1 MMQKRFQA
9 YHLCSVIISVICPCT
24 FLFLLAIPNASLS
37 ERKGLYFR
45 IGVLFWCTVLLLLI
59 FLILES
65 WERRR
70 MEKKK
75 CKKRLPGILRFFS
88 CKEAVVAEISII
100 VFAALLVVAA
110 ILQIEAYAAK
120 LVCLVL
126 LLISFMLHCVFN
138 GKNHE
143 FYKQLLKKGAK
154 KK

>member
-45 IGVLFWCTVLLLLI
+45 IGVLLWCTVLLLLI

-70 MEKKK
+70 MEKNARKD
-75 CKKRLPGILRFFS
+75 CPAFCVFS
-88 CKEAVVAEISII
+88 
-100 VFAALLVVAA
+100 
-110 ILQIEAYAAK
+110 AAK
-120 LVCLVL
+120 KPL
-126 LLISFMLHCVFN
+126 LQKLR
-138 GKNHE
+138 
-143 FYKQLLKKGAK
+143 
-154 KK
+154 